1 MAGGGHDLSLRM
13 STEEQNIDGRLNYEL
28 IFSYFKRLKVKISH
42 AIEKTFPFL
51 QLLRD
56 HEFITNEMFEDCE
69 TSCRNLVPINNVV
82 YNVLDE
88 LEKKFNLEVLK
99 ILFNEDN
106 IKEYPGLTP
115 IYEIFLNVLPKKWYL
130 QEIDEEGREEGPSGQ
145 LSLEQGSGENSFPSL
160 PGPQSD
166 SSFSTGTT
174 PPESG
179 LLEHLCETEQ
189 ANARRNDTTG
199 DKNDAVGGQQANQ
212 QCAPK
217 PEPAG
222 SELSSQGLQM
232 NSCFVPLVNIMKEI
246 PLFHS
251 EDEQQAQARTNHNQ
265 ASYTIGINCGDSGK
279 PNDGHEPP
287 GPSISA
293 LEGGHESSKR
303 EKAQEATCSR
313 PQTAPD
319 TMDAGNNSA
328 LEEHNGKRKRKAAI
342 PGPLKRRSSRRGRRR
357 GTSEK
362 CIKRDNG
369 RWFTLKRFE
378 IKGGYKNSSKWKQN
392 IRCGGFPLQDLIEK
406 GYLQIPPKA
415 EKK

>member
-1 MAGGGHDLSLRM
+1 MAGGGHDLSIRM
-13 STEEQNIDGRLNYEL
+13 STEEQNIDGRLNYDL

-106 IKEYPGLTP
+106 IKEYPDLIP
-115 IYEIFLNVLPKKWYL
+115 IYEIFLNVLPDKWHL
-130 QEIDEEGREEGPSGQ
+130 QEIDEEGREERPSGQ
-145 LSLEQGSGENSFPSL
+145 LCLEQGNGENSFLSL
-160 PGPQSD
+160 PGPHSD
-166 SSFSTGTT
+166 SSFSTGTP

-189 ANARRNDTTG
+189 ANTRRNDTTG
-199 DKNDAVGGQQANQ
+199 DKNDALGGQQANQ
-212 QCAPK
+212 QCAQEA
-217 PEPAG
+217 EPAG
-222 SELSSQGLQM
+222 AELSSQGLQM
-232 NSCFVPLVNIMKEI
+232 NSCFVPLVNIRTEI
-246 PLFHS
+246 PLSHS

-265 ASYTIGINCGDSGK
+265 AADII
-279 PNDGHEPP
+279 
-287 GPSISA
+287 
-293 LEGGHESSKR
+293 
-303 EKAQEATCSR
+303 
-313 PQTAPD
+313 D
-319 TMDAGNNSA
+319 TTDAGNNSA
-328 LEEHNGKRKRKAAI
+328 LEKHSGKRKRKTAI
-342 PGPLKRRSSRRGRRR
+342 PGPLRTRRSKRGRKRVQKFPR
-357 GTSEK
+357 DINMNFQLPELPVTCGEIKGTLYKEILKKGTSKK

-378 IKGGYKNSSKWKQN
+378 IKGGYKNSGKWKQN
-392 IRCGGFPLQDLIEK
+392 IRCGGFPLKDLIEK
-406 GYLQIPPKA
+406 GYLQIPPTGR
-415 EKK
+415 EK